1 MAIYLSNFE
10 KTLKSLLSVSFL
22 LIIFDSYEIFEVPL
36 SWLGS
41 FLLTLIVFILY
52 RKEEIKFNQLIFVCV
67 LVGLMPT
74 LLTLNYSFNSE
85 DEIIYILLRIFS
97 FISFAFTSFVI
108 SKSNYK
114 KVVLASLKSTFYIAI
129 LFSLYLYIAQIFNL
143 YEPFRNRPGT
153 GILGFDQQNNFWI
166 SGSHRMVGTFRE
178 PVFLVSILFP
188 IFLVVHFKN
197 MNSIK
202 FYIGAAL
209 LFGLTKSELALI
221 LVIFLIIIDLF
232 RKNIGFNNLI
242 FFLVFFICF
251 FIPIKECDISPTNI
265 ECPQYTIT
273 DSTSSNQFNNEEI
286 ENINESTEST
296 VTNQLDSVQFED
308 SERSDI
314 ISFTLDF
321 ISLNSGFGFNN
332 TNEIYTKH
340 LSKNINHEMYLVN
353 RTSPE
358 YLKVKYLSKSFG
370 TGRYFLTYENINI
383 QNNLLFNTFS
393 IGLIYLVFIMLFLIY
408 FFYKDFDQGLKYLLL
423 VASISL
429 ASFEDLLPIFG
440 LCIGLMFTMD
450 RNES

>member
-22 LIIFDSYEIFEVPL
+22 LIVFDSYEIFEVPL
-36 SWLGS
+36 SWLGN
-41 FLLTLIVFILY
+41 FLLTFIVFVLY
-52 RKEEIKFNQLIFVCV
+52 RKEEIKLNQLIFVCV
-67 LVGLMPT
+67 LVGLLPT
-74 LLTLNYSFNSE
+74 ILTLNNSFYSE
-85 DEIIYILLRIFS
+85 DEIIYILLRIYS

-108 SKSNYK
+108 SKSKYK

-129 LFSLYLYIAQIFNL
+129 FFSLYFYIAQIFNL
-143 YEPFRNRPGT
+143 YEPIRNRPGT

-188 IFLVVHFKN
+188 IFLVIHFKH
-197 MNSIK
+197 MNSLK

-221 LVIFLIIIDLF
+221 LVILLIVVELL
-232 RKNIGFNNLI
+232 RKNIRLNNLL

-251 FIPIKECDISPTNI
+251 FIPIKECDISPSNI
-265 ECPQYTIT
+265 ECPQYTI
-273 DSTSSNQFNNEEI
+273 SESVSSNQLDTEEI
-286 ENINESTEST
+286 ENTNENTENNET
-296 VTNQLDSVQFED
+296 YQLYSVQFED

-314 ISFTLDF
+314 VSFALK
-321 ISLNSGFGFNN
+321 ILPSNSGFGFNN

-353 RTSPE
+353 RTLPE

-370 TGRYFLTYENINI
+370 TGRYFLTYENINL

-408 FFYKDFDQGLKYLLL
+408 FFYKDFDQGLMYLIL

-440 LCIGLMFTMD
+440 MCIGLMFTMD

>member
-10 KTLKSLLSVSFL
+10 KTLQTLFSVSFL
-22 LIIFDSYEIFEVPL
+22 LIIFDSYEIFTVPL
-36 SWLGS
+36 SWIGS
-41 FLLTLIVFILY
+41 FLLTFIVFILY
-52 RKEEIKFNQLIFVCV
+52 RKEETKFNQLIFICV
-67 LVGLMPT
+67 LLGLLPT
-74 LLTLNYSFNSE
+74 LLSFTNFFYSE
-85 DEIIYILLRIFS
+85 DKLIYIFLRIFS

-108 SKSNYK
+108 AKSKYK
-114 KVVLASLKSTFYIAI
+114 KVILKSLKSTFYIVI
-129 LFSLYLYIAQIFNL
+129 FFSLYLYIAQIFNL

-188 IFLVVHFKN
+188 IFLVIHFKN

-202 FYIGAAL
+202 FYVGAAL

-353 RTSPE
+353 RTLPE

-423 VASISL
+423 VVSISL

>member
-1 MAIYLSNFE
+1 MVFYLSNFE

-22 LIIFDSYEIFEVPL
+22 LIIFDSYEIFEIPL

-41 FLLTLIVFILY
+41 FLLTFIVFILF
-52 RKEEIKFNQLIFVCV
+52 RKEEIKLNQLLFVCV
-67 LVGLMPT
+67 LVGLLPT
-74 LLTLNYSFNSE
+74 LFTFNNSLNSQ

-114 KVVLASLKSTFYIAI
+114 EVVLASLKSIFYIVI
-129 LFSLYLYIAQIFNL
+129 FVSLYLYIAQIFNL

-178 PVFLVSILFP
+178 PVFLVSVLFP
-188 IFLVVHFKN
+188 IFLVIHFKN

-202 FYIGAAL
+202 FYVGAAL
-209 LFGLTKSELALI
+209 LFGLTKSELALV
-221 LVIFLIIIDLF
+221 LVVLLIFIELI
-232 RKNIGFNNLI
+232 RKNIRLNNLL
-242 FFLVFFICF
+242 FFLVFLICF
-251 FIPIKECDISPTNI
+251 FIPIKECEISPSNI
-265 ECPQYTIT
+265 ECPQYTIDELT
-273 DSTSSNQFNNEEI
+273 LSNQPDNEEI
-286 ENINESTEST
+286 ENINESIDNT
-296 VTNQLDSVQFED
+296 VTSQFYSTQFED
-308 SERSDI
+308 RERSDI
-314 ISFTLDF
+314 ISFALDF
-321 ISLNSGFGFNN
+321 ASLNSGFGFQN
-332 TNEIYTKH
+332 TNEIYTKY
-340 LSKNINHEMYLVN
+340 LSKNVNYEMYLVN
-353 RTSPE
+353 RTLPE
-358 YLKVKYLSKSFG
+358 YLKLKYLSKSFG

-423 VASISL
+423 IASISL

>member
-52 RKEEIKFNQLIFVCV
+52 RKEGIKFNQLIFVCV
-67 LVGLMPT
+67 LVGLIPT
-74 LLTLNYSFNSE
+74 LLTLNYSFYSE

-221 LVIFLIIIDLF
+221 LVIFLIIIDLI

-308 SERSDI
+308 SERSDT

-353 RTSPE
+353 RTLPE
-358 YLKVKYLSKSFG
+358 YLKVRYLSKSFG

-423 VASISL
+423 VVSISL

>member
-41 FLLTLIVFILY
+41 FLLTFIVFKLY
-52 RKEEIKFNQLIFVCV
+52 RKEEIKFNQLMFVCV
-67 LVGLMPT
+67 LLGLLPT
-74 LLTLNYSFNSE
+74 LLTLSNTSFSD

-97 FISFAFTSFVI
+97 FVSFVFISFVI
-108 SKSNYK
+108 AKSKYK
-114 KVVLASLKSTFYIAI
+114 KVVLESLKSIFYIVI
-129 LFSLYLYIAQIFNL
+129 FCSLYLYIAQIFNL
-143 YEPFRNRPGT
+143 YEPFRNRSGT
-153 GILGFDQQNNFWI
+153 GVFGFDQQNNFWI

-178 PVFLVSILFP
+178 PVFLVSVLFP
-188 IFLVVHFKN
+188 IFLVIHFKN

-202 FYIGAAL
+202 FYVGAAL
-209 LFGLTKSELALI
+209 LFGLTKSELALV
-221 LVIFLIIIDLF
+221 LVVLLIFIELI
-232 RKNIGFNNLI
+232 RKNIGLNNLL

-251 FIPIKECDISPTNI
+251 FIPIKECEISPSNI
-265 ECPQYTIT
+265 ECPQYTIDELT
-273 DSTSSNQFNNEEI
+273 LSNQPDNEEI
-286 ENINESTEST
+286 KNKNESIDNT
-296 VTNQLDSVQFED
+296 VTSQFYSTQFED
-308 SERSDI
+308 RERSDI
-314 ISFTLDF
+314 ISFALNF
-321 ISLNSGFGFNN
+321 ASLNSGFGFQN
-332 TNEIYTKH
+332 TNEIYTKY
-340 LSKNINHEMYLVN
+340 LSKNVNYEMYLVN
-353 RTSPE
+353 RTLPE
-358 YLKVKYLSKSFG
+358 YLKLKYLSKSFG

>member
-41 FLLTLIVFILY
+41 FLLTLIVFKLY
-52 RKEEIKFNQLIFVCV
+52 RNEEIKFNQLMFVCV
-67 LVGLMPT
+67 LLGLLPT
-74 LLTLNYSFNSE
+74 LLTLSSSFNNE

-97 FISFAFTSFVI
+97 FVSFAFISFVI
-108 SKSNYK
+108 AKSKYK
-114 KVVLASLKSTFYIAI
+114 RVVLESLKSIFYIVI
-129 LFSLYLYIAQIFNL
+129 FCSLYLYIAQIFNL

-153 GILGFDQQNNFWI
+153 GVLGFDQQNNFWI

-178 PVFLVSILFP
+178 PVFLVSVLFP
-188 IFLVVHFKN
+188 IFLVIHFKN

-202 FYIGAAL
+202 FYVGAAL
-209 LFGLTKSELALI
+209 LFGLTKSELALV
-221 LVIFLIIIDLF
+221 LVVLLIFIELI
-232 RKNIGFNNLI
+232 RKNIGLNNLL

-251 FIPIKECDISPTNI
+251 FIPIKECDISPSNL

-273 DSTSSNQFNNEEI
+273 EGTSSNIIDTEEVGY
-286 ENINESTEST
+286 NNESTENT

-308 SERSDI
+308 RERSDI
-314 ISFTLDF
+314 ISFALDF
-321 ISLNSGFGFNN
+321 VSLNSGFGFNN
-332 TNEIYTKH
+332 TNKIYTEH

-353 RTSPE
+353 RTLPE
-358 YLKVKYLSKSFG
+358 YLKVKFLSKSFG

-383 QNNLLFNTFS
+383 QNNFLFNIFS
-393 IGLIYLVFIMLFLIY
+393 IGMIYVVFIMLFLIY

-423 VASISL
+423 LASISL

-450 RNES
+450 RDES

>member
-74 LLTLNYSFNSE
+74 LLTLNYSFYSE

-232 RKNIGFNNLI
+232 RKNIGFNNSI

-273 DSTSSNQFNNEEI
+273 DSTSSNQFNTEEI

-353 RTSPE
+353 RTLPE
-358 YLKVKYLSKSFG
+358 YLKVRYLSKSFG

-423 VASISL
+423 VVSISL

>member
-1 MAIYLSNFE
+1 M
-10 KTLKSLLSVSFL
+10 
-22 LIIFDSYEIFEVPL
+22 
-36 SWLGS
+36 
-41 FLLTLIVFILY
+41 
-52 RKEEIKFNQLIFVCV
+52 CV

-74 LLTLNYSFNSE
+74 LLTLNYSFYSE

-273 DSTSSNQFNNEEI
+273 DSTSSNQFNTEEI

-353 RTSPE
+353 RTLPE
-358 YLKVKYLSKSFG
+358 YLKVRYLSKSFG

-423 VASISL
+423 VVSISL

>member
-74 LLTLNYSFNSE
+74 LLTLNYSFYSE

-242 FFLVFFICF
+242 FFSVFFICF

-353 RTSPE
+353 RTLPE
-358 YLKVKYLSKSFG
+358 YLKVRYLSKSFG

-423 VASISL
+423 VVSISL

>member
-1 MAIYLSNFE
+1 M
-10 KTLKSLLSVSFL
+10 
-22 LIIFDSYEIFEVPL
+22 
-36 SWLGS
+36 
-41 FLLTLIVFILY
+41 
-52 RKEEIKFNQLIFVCV
+52 
-67 LVGLMPT
+67 
-74 LLTLNYSFNSE
+74 
-85 DEIIYILLRIFS
+85 
-97 FISFAFTSFVI
+97 
-108 SKSNYK
+108 
-114 KVVLASLKSTFYIAI
+114 
-129 LFSLYLYIAQIFNL
+129 
-143 YEPFRNRPGT
+143 
-153 GILGFDQQNNFWI
+153 
-166 SGSHRMVGTFRE
+166 
-178 PVFLVSILFP
+178 
-188 IFLVVHFKN
+188 
-197 MNSIK
+197 
-202 FYIGAAL
+202 
-209 LFGLTKSELALI
+209 
-221 LVIFLIIIDLF
+221 
-232 RKNIGFNNLI
+232 
-242 FFLVFFICF
+242 
-251 FIPIKECDISPTNI
+251 
-265 ECPQYTIT
+265 
-273 DSTSSNQFNNEEI
+273 
-286 ENINESTEST
+286 
-296 VTNQLDSVQFED
+296 QFED

-423 VASISL
+423 VVSISL

>member
-10 KTLKSLLSVSFL
+10 KTLKNLFSVSFL

-41 FLLTLIVFILY
+41 FLLTFIVFKLY
-52 RKEEIKFNQLIFVCV
+52 KKEEIKFNQLIFVCV

-74 LLTLNYSFNSE
+74 LLTLNYSFYSE

-273 DSTSSNQFNNEEI
+273 DSTSSNQFNTEEI

-353 RTSPE
+353 RTLPE
-358 YLKVKYLSKSFG
+358 YLKVRYLSKSFG

-423 VASISL
+423 VVSISL

>member
-242 FFLVFFICF
+242 FFSVFFICF

-353 RTSPE
+353 RTLPE
-358 YLKVKYLSKSFG
+358 YLKVRYLSKSFG

-423 VASISL
+423 VVSISL

>member
-74 LLTLNYSFNSE
+74 LLTLNYSFYSE

-321 ISLNSGFGFNN
+321 ISLNSGFGFNS

-353 RTSPE
+353 RTLPE
-358 YLKVKYLSKSFG
+358 YLKVRYLSKSFG

-408 FFYKDFDQGLKYLLL
+408 VFYKDFDQGLKYLLL

>member
-1 MAIYLSNFE
+1 MVIYLSKFE

-22 LIIFDSYEIFEVPL
+22 LIIFDSYEIFEIPL

-41 FLLTLIVFILY
+41 FLLTFIVFILF

-67 LVGLMPT
+67 FVGLLPT
-74 LLTLNYSFNSE
+74 LFTFNNSFNSQ

-114 KVVLASLKSTFYIAI
+114 EVVLASLKSIFYIVI
-129 LFSLYLYIAQIFNL
+129 FVSLYLYIAQIFNL

-188 IFLVVHFKN
+188 IFLVIHFRN

-209 LFGLTKSELALI
+209 LFGLTKSELAFVLI
-221 LVIFLIIIDLF
+221 VLLIFIDLL
-232 RKNIGFNNLI
+232 RKNIGLNNLV
-242 FFLVFFICF
+242 FFLIFFICF
-251 FIPIKECDISPTNI
+251 FIPTKECDISPSNI
-265 ECPQYTIT
+265 ECPQYTTT
-273 DSTSSNQFNNEEI
+273 DSASSSQLDTEEI
-286 ENINESTEST
+286 ENINESNEST
-296 VTNQLDSVQFED
+296 VTNQLNSVQFED
-308 SERSDI
+308 RERSDT

-321 ISLNSGFGFNN
+321 ISLNSGFGFKN

-353 RTSPE
+353 RTFPE
-358 YLKVKYLSKSFG
+358 YLKVKYLTKSFG

-383 QNNLLFNTFS
+383 QNNLLFNIFS

-423 VASISL
+423 IASISL

>member
-74 LLTLNYSFNSE
+74 LLTLNYSFYSE

-197 MNSIK
+197 MNSVK

-242 FFLVFFICF
+242 FFSVFFICF

-353 RTSPE
+353 RTLPE
-358 YLKVKYLSKSFG
+358 YLKVRYLSKSFG

-423 VASISL
+423 VVSISL

>member
-74 LLTLNYSFNSE
+74 LLTLNYSFYSE

-221 LVIFLIIIDLF
+221 LVIFLIVIDLF

-353 RTSPE
+353 RTLPE
-358 YLKVKYLSKSFG
+358 YLKVRYLSKSFG

-423 VASISL
+423 VVSISL

>member
-22 LIIFDSYEIFEVPL
+22 LIIFDSYEIFEIPL

-41 FLLTLIVFILY
+41 FLLTFIVFKLY
-52 RKEEIKFNQLIFVCV
+52 RKEEIKFNQLMFVCV
-67 LVGLMPT
+67 LLGLLPT
-74 LLTLNYSFNSE
+74 LLTLGNSFHSE

-97 FISFAFTSFVI
+97 FVSFAFISIVI
-108 SKSNYK
+108 AKSKYK
-114 KVVLASLKSTFYIAI
+114 KVVLESLKSIFYIVI
-129 LFSLYLYIAQIFNL
+129 FFSLYLYIAQIFNL

-153 GILGFDQQNNFWI
+153 GVLGFDQQNNFWI

-178 PVFLVSILFP
+178 PVFLVSVLFP
-188 IFLVVHFKN
+188 IFLVIHFKN

-202 FYIGAAL
+202 FYVGAAL

-353 RTSPE
+353 RTLPE
-358 YLKVKYLSKSFG
+358 YLKVRYLSKSFG

-423 VASISL
+423 VVSISL

>member
-74 LLTLNYSFNSE
+74 LLTLNYSFYSE

-353 RTSPE
+353 RTLPE
-358 YLKVKYLSKSFG
+358 YLKVRYLSKSFG

-423 VASISL
+423 VVSISL

>member
-74 LLTLNYSFNSE
+74 LLTLNYSFYSE

-353 RTSPE
+353 RTLPE

-423 VASISL
+423 VVSISL

>member
-74 LLTLNYSFNSE
+74 LLTLNYSFYSE

-221 LVIFLIIIDLF
+221 LVIFLIIIDLI

-353 RTSPE
+353 RTLPE
-358 YLKVKYLSKSFG
+358 YLKVRYLSKSFG

-423 VASISL
+423 VVSISL

>member
-74 LLTLNYSFNSE
+74 LLTLNYSFYSE

-197 MNSIK
+197 LNSIK

-242 FFLVFFICF
+242 FLYPFI
-251 FIPIKECDISPTNI
+251 IKAAKNKEMINI
-265 ECPQYTIT
+265 TI
-273 DSTSSNQFNNEEI
+273 
-286 ENINESTEST
+286 
-296 VTNQLDSVQFED
+296 ED
-308 SERSDI
+308 
-314 ISFTLDF
+314 L
-321 ISLNSGFGFNN
+321 
-332 TNEIYTKH
+332 
-340 LSKNINHEMYLVN
+340 
-353 RTSPE
+353 SPE
-358 YLKVKYLSKSFG
+358 K
-370 TGRYFLTYENINI
+370 TIN
-383 QNNLLFNTFS
+383 NNDEKIKN
-393 IGLIYLVFIMLFLIY
+393 
-408 FFYKDFDQGLKYLLL
+408 KK
-423 VASISL
+423 
-429 ASFEDLLPIFG
+429 
-440 LCIGLMFTMD
+440 
-450 RNES
+450 